1 MPSHQEIDA
10 RSLALHRLIA
20 QKVARQPALL
30 EKELHTV
37 KRWQTLVSTSSQ
49 PYLREWE
56 ELLDQGA
63 DACLAVAAE
72 ESQRAAALRQCSP
85 FTNILSNAERFAFLK
100 NWKSNEAQRA

>member
-30 EKELHTV
+30 EKALHTV

-63 DACLAVAAE
+63 DACLAVAVE